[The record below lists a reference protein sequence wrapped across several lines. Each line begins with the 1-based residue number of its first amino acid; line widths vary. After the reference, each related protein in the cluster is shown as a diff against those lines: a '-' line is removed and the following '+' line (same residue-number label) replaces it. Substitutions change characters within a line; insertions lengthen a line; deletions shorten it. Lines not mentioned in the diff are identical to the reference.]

1 MPFSSLVSMLDATCQ
16 EVFSEASV
24 TIHPQSGA
32 PDVTT
37 PAIIKNPRYEEDYNP
52 LGPPPTNPVVLLLF
66 VQLAGLAISPL
77 HGDTATFAGEDYD
90 VFDVDA
96 DLEGGGTLKLRKRSA
111 GQRWDQ

>member
-1 MPFSSLVSMLDATCQ
+1 MPFSVLVSLLDAACMD
-16 EVFSEASV
+16 VFSETTV

-32 PDVTT
+32 PDVAA
-37 PAIIKNPRYEEDYNP
+37 PAIVKNPRYEEDYNP
-52 LGPPPTNPVVLLLF
+52 LGPPTTNPVVLLLF
-66 VQLAGLAISPL
+66 VRLAGLPTSPL

-96 DLEGGGTLKLRKRSA
+96 DLEGGGTLKLRKRGP